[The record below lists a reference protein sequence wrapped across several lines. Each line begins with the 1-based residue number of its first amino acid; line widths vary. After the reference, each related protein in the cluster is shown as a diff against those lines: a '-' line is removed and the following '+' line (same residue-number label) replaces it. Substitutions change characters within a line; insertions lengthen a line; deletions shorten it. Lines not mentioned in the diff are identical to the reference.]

1 MTSLAFCDVT
11 KSCLMPS
18 EESRYLRHPAF
29 ALHNRVHVT
38 GVSVE
43 ADISRKIS
51 IDIQV

>member
-1 MTSLAFCDVT
+1 MAFCDVT

-18 EESRYLRHPAF
+18 EGSRQTDF
-29 ALHNRVHVT
+29 TLHNRVHVT

-43 ADISRKIS
+43 SGISRNIS